1 MHQFNREGMVLNNG
15 HPFPA
20 KYDRRHD
27 VSIVLSYKFNKK
39 IDVSATWVFSTGN
52 ALTLAMQRYPQASDN
67 PDDYNE
73 TSSDDL
79 SYISSR
85 NNFRMPNYHR
95 LDIGANFHR
104 VFKNPRLHRTISVSV
119 YNVYNRKNPYM
130 LYVSNTRSYNGYP
143 SALMQLSLFPILPSV
158 AYTFY
163 F

>member
-1 MHQFNREGMVLNNG
+1 MTAFEKACDNAVTAYLKD
-15 HPFPA
+15 A
-20 KYDRRHD
+20 KLYYTHSSNPD
-27 VSIVLSYKFNKK
+27 KK
-39 IDVSATWVFSTGN
+39 VDISATWVFSSGN
-52 ALTLAMQRYPQASDN
+52 ALTLAMQRYPQASDD
-67 PDDYNE
+67 PDDYDNASNA
-73 TSSDDL
+73 TDL

-95 LDIGANFHR
+95 LDLGANFHR
-104 VFKNPRLHRTISVSV
+104 TFKNKRLHRTLSVSV

-130 LYVSNTRSYNGYP
+130 LYVSNAESYRGYG